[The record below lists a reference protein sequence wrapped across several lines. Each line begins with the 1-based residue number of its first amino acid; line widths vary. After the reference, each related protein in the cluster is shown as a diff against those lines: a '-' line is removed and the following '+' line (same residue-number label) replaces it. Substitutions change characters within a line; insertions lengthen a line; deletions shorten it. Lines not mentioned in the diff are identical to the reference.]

1 MAVIIQLTFPVGRYH
16 ATPWGRHVNE
26 GVVEW
31 PPSPWRFLRALVAVW
46 KRTAHEIP
54 ENAMLAVLQ
63 KLSAPPQFCLPPH
76 RIAHTRHY
84 MPWEKKGPQDRTLV
98 LDTFV
103 VVSASTPILF
113 GWRDVVLNDEEQRKL
128 TRLLSHLGTLGRAE
142 SWVEATLV
150 QDGVENS
157 TSAFDRISW
166 NCLPQVDSHDDVV
179 RVLCADEKA
188 CFSEAPFGHNNS
200 YIEWKESKAKKAKKF
215 TLLFPYPSWSLCL
228 DTEEIHAE
236 KYPTVPGAVW
246 INYTKPEVASAK
258 RPAAKLRPVGKP
270 TILRF
275 VIDGPVSPRM
285 LHGVQVGEA
294 FRRASMGCFR
304 RWCEAHEND
313 AAAFRRDVETGL
325 TYSSPILAGKSLDG
339 TALTGQGHAHYLPL
353 PHAQDARYVG
363 EVVLYA
369 RDGIGDAE
377 WMALAGLRTITAGR
391 QGSLRVGCVGYGRA
405 EDLPD
410 AIVGPAVQWR
420 SLTPYLGHDRI
431 GMHHRVKYLRKGLRR
446 EWNRLREQIPEYADI
461 ELLTVE
467 ELSEQDLR
475 HHGLSPAREYQRARE
490 GDGGREAYRAA
501 THFRLVFSAPVTGPL
516 ALGYASHFGMGLFV
530 PVKAG
535 HNSEV

>member
-1 MAVIIQLTFPVGRYH
+1 MAVLIQLTFPVGRYH

-54 ENAMLAVLQ
+54 ESVICDVLQ
-63 KLSAPPQFCLPPH
+63 KLAAPPHFHLPPY
-76 RIAHTRHY
+76 RMAHTRHY
-84 MPWEKKGPQDRTLV
+84 MPWEKANPQDRTLV

-103 VVSASTPILF
+103 VLSRSTPVLL
-113 GWRDVVLNDEEQRKL
+113 GWPDVVLNEDE
-128 TRLLSHLGTLGRAE
+128 TRHLAQVLSCLGTLGRAE

-150 QDGVENS
+150 PDGEESS
-157 TSAFDRISW
+157 TSAFDRVSW
-166 NCLPQVDSHDDVV
+166 NCLPQTENIDDVV
-179 RVLCADEKA
+179 RVLCADAKDSFKVSLPEKEKNA
-188 CFSEAPFGHNNS
+188 SKSKEPVLR
-200 YIEWKESKAKKAKKF
+200 IE
-215 TLLFPYPSWSLCL
+215 YPSWNLCL

-236 KYPTVPGAVW
+236 KYPTVPGTVW

-275 VIDGPVSPRM
+275 VIDGPVLPRM

-304 RWCEAHEND
+304 RWCETHEND
-313 AAAFRRDVETGL
+313 SAAFRRDVETGH

-405 EDLPD
+405 EDLPS